1 MGMPSAA
8 AALETA
14 SSPSGCAMHCIAIGA
29 ISTGYDT
36 FRPVPSRELLNL
48 RRPSGVEP
56 SLPGRLAGHH
66 ACAPNSPIKARM
78 SGPSGRYL
86 SNCVS
91 LILKGWKGRRIQSL
105 QGSLQHAKQGACD
118 RSRWAWHASMGI
130 SPRRV
135 RVVSTLDTSTIIL
148 GIRR

>member
-36 FRPVPSRELLNL
+36 FRPVPSCELLNL

-56 SLPGRLAGHH
+56 HSQEGLQVIMRVHPTV
-66 ACAPNSPIKARM
+66 
-78 SGPSGRYL
+78 PSKQG
-86 SNCVS
+86 CQ
-91 LILKGWKGRRIQSL
+91 GL
-105 QGSLQHAKQGACD
+105 QG
-118 RSRWAWHASMGI
+118 GI
-130 SPRRV
+130 
-135 RVVSTLDTSTIIL
+135 
-148 GIRR
+148 